1 MWPWA
6 LCEGECGGLGASRYL
21 HLVQELHNTA
31 MHSILCAR
39 HTCLETED
47 GQSDDAVGFGPHQH
61 LSLKVPPALQSQTRS
76 KSQAG
81 SSSRSGE
88 SDGSGR
94 GWLACSPAA
103 SGTESLSHTNNLRYS
118 KCQQLNTVEYSTT
131 RYNMC
136 ATHICSCSEHALYP
150 FMQSLD
156 LDQVIAK

>member
-61 LSLKVPPALQSQTRS
+61 LSLKVPPALQSQTVPSLRLEVPP
-76 KSQAG
+76 AL
-81 SSSRSGE
+81 E
-88 SDGSGR
+88 SLTVLVED
-94 GWLACSPAA
+94 GWLAARQHRERSLCPTPTICVTA
-103 SGTESLSHTNNLRYS
+103 SASS
-118 KCQQLNTVEYSTT
+118 
-131 RYNMC
+131 
-136 ATHICSCSEHALYP
+136 
-150 FMQSLD
+150 
-156 LDQVIAK
+156 